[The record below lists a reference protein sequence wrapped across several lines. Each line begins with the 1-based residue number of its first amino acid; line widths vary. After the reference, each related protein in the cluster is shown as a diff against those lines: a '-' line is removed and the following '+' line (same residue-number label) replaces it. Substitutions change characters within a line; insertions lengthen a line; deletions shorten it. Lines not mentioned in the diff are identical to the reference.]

1 MDGGSDPMTINPLSS
16 GLSAITATGIAG
28 VTPQGGLAGATA
40 APRPPG
46 LGNGPEPAL
55 PAPPQ
60 AALANL
66 ITAAAIAQEGLSGLF
81 ADLAAA
87 QNAAALP
94 DAVKSAIQQV
104 LATQPPLTASVTGP
118 GLQTAVANSGLF
130 LEAQLAQGLT
140 GGPVPAVSADFTA
153 VLRQL
158 AQRLGALLEADPT
171 AAALVAEGAVLPAQA
186 PSTPQTRSTARPP
199 PPLRGGVTQ
208 GQGAARPQV
217 DPEMPEEQLL
227 RVLDHDVHAALARLE
242 LSQAASARL
251 QDGSSFWKFELPV
264 AAPDGPA
271 MAQFEISRDA
281 QGHGGATDAP
291 ATWRTR
297 FAVNVTP
304 SGPVHAELALSG
316 DTIHVTL
323 WADDTDT
330 RTLLAADRAA
340 LADALRAEGLSEAA
354 VRIAPGSPTP
364 PPAPAAGA
372 LLNRST

>member
-40 APRPPG
+40 APPPPG
-46 LGNGPEPAL
+46 LGNGTEPVI

-140 GGPVPAVSADFTA
+140 GGPVPAVSADFKA
-153 VLRQL
+153 VLLQL

-171 AAALVAEGAVLPAQA
+171 AAALVAEGAVLPAPV
-186 PSTPQTRSTARPP
+186 PSTPQTRSAARPP

-208 GQGAARPQV
+208 GQGAAQPQV

>member
-1 MDGGSDPMTINPLSS
+1 
-16 GLSAITATGIAG
+16 
-28 VTPQGGLAGATA
+28 
-40 APRPPG
+40 
-46 LGNGPEPAL
+46 
-55 PAPPQ
+55 
-60 AALANL
+60 
-66 ITAAAIAQEGLSGLF
+66 
-81 ADLAAA
+81 
-87 QNAAALP
+87 
-94 DAVKSAIQQV
+94 
-104 LATQPPLTASVTGP
+104 
-118 GLQTAVANSGLF
+118 
-130 LEAQLAQGLT
+130 
-140 GGPVPAVSADFTA
+140 
-153 VLRQL
+153 
-158 AQRLGALLEADPT
+158 
-171 AAALVAEGAVLPAQA
+171 
-186 PSTPQTRSTARPP
+186 
-199 PPLRGGVTQ
+199 
-208 GQGAARPQV
+208 
-217 DPEMPEEQLL
+217 MPEEQLL

-251 QDGSSFWKFELPV
+251 QDGSSFWQFELPV

>member
-140 GGPVPAVSADFTA
+140 GGPVPAVSADFKA
-153 VLRQL
+153 VLLQL

-171 AAALVAEGAVLPAQA
+171 AAALVAEGAVLPAPV
-186 PSTPQTRSTARPP
+186 PSTPQTRSAARPP

>member
-40 APRPPG
+40 APPPPG
-46 LGNGPEPAL
+46 LGNGTEPVI

-140 GGPVPAVSADFTA
+140 GGPVPAVSADFKA
-153 VLRQL
+153 VLLQL

-171 AAALVAEGAVLPAQA
+171 AAALVAEGAVLPAPV
-186 PSTPQTRSTARPP
+186 PSTPQTRSAARPP

>member
-40 APRPPG
+40 APPPPG

-94 DAVKSAIQQV
+94 DSVKSAIQQV
-104 LATQPPLTASVTGP
+104 LATQPPLTAGVTGP

-140 GGPVPAVSADFTA
+140 GGPVPAVSADFKA
-153 VLRQL
+153 VLLQL

-171 AAALVAEGAVLPAQA
+171 AAALVAEGAVLPAPV
-186 PSTPQTRSTARPP
+186 PSTPQTRSAARPP

-208 GQGAARPQV
+208 GHGAARPQV

-251 QDGSSFWKFELPV
+251 EDGSSFWKFELPV

-340 LADALRAEGLSEAA
+340 LAEALRAEGLTEAA

>member
-140 GGPVPAVSADFTA
+140 GGPVPAVSADFKA
-153 VLRQL
+153 VLLQL

-171 AAALVAEGAVLPAQA
+171 AAALVAEGAVLPAPV
-186 PSTPQTRSTARPP
+186 PSTPQTRSAARPP

-297 FAVNVTP
+297 FAVTVTP
-304 SGPVHAELALSG
+304 SGPVHADLALSG
-316 DTIHVTL
+316 DTIHETL

>member
-40 APRPPG
+40 APPPPG
-46 LGNGPEPAL
+46 LGNGTEPVI

-140 GGPVPAVSADFTA
+140 GGPVPAVSADFKA
-153 VLRQL
+153 VLLQL

>member
-81 ADLAAA
+81 ADLGAA
-87 QNAAALP
+87 QGAAALP
-94 DAVKSAIQQV
+94 DEVRSAIQQV
-104 LATQPPLTASVTGP
+104 LATQPPLTAGVTGP

-130 LEAQLAQGLT
+130 LEARLAQGLASGSVPTVTNDFKAVLLQLAQGL
-140 GGPVPAVSADFTA
+140 
-153 VLRQL
+153 
-158 AQRLGALLEADPT
+158 GALLDTDP
-171 AAALVAEGAVLPAQA
+171 AAALLAAEGAAATVPNT
-186 PSTPQTRSTARPP
+186 PSSSSRSAGRPP

-217 DPEMPEEQLL
+217 DAEMAEEPLL

-281 QGHGGATDAP
+281 PGHGGGSDAA

-340 LADALRAEGLSEAA
+340 LAEALRAEGLPEAA

>member
-40 APRPPG
+40 APPPPG
-46 LGNGPEPAL
+46 LGNGTEPVI

-140 GGPVPAVSADFTA
+140 GGPVPAVSADFKA
-153 VLRQL
+153 VLLQL

-186 PSTPQTRSTARPP
+186 PSTPQTRSAARPP